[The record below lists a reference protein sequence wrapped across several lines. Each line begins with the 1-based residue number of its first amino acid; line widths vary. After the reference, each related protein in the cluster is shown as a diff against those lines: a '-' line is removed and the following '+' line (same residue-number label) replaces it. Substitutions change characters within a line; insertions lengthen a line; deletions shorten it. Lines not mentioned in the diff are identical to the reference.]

1 MYPRSSRA
9 QARRGPHKLRP
20 AQQYLANRL
29 NAGSRIGLITM
40 QLVSLFPRSRVPRP
54 VVSLVV
60 ALAFV
65 SSIRAADPP
74 PNVILFVP
82 DGLRSAMVS
91 METAP
96 ALASLAR
103 EGVRFT
109 NSHSVY
115 PTLTMPNAA
124 ALATGHYP
132 GDTGVFG
139 NSFLLAFAL
148 SSAGGSRIP
157 QIENDAILGEIGQ
170 EMQGSFVRQPTLL
183 ALARRAGYSTAA
195 IGKLGPT
202 LMQDSSARDGRS
214 TILIDDSTGTPNGV
228 PLAPDV
234 AAAIAAAGLP
244 TATPSRGANGRAG
257 TFDMPGTTTANVTQQ
272 DWVANVATR
281 VLLPLFKSR
290 GRPFVMVY
298 WSRDPDGSQHNTG
311 DSFQKLQ
318 PGISGPT
325 ALAGIRNADD
335 NLRRL
340 REALTTL
347 GLAATTN
354 IIVAADHG
362 FSTVSRESRTSP
374 STRQRY
380 ADVVPGF
387 LPPGFLAIDLADA
400 LKLPL
405 WDPNQK
411 NQRVMPGQ
419 HTIGSGVIGNDASAP
434 DAIVAADGGVA
445 LIYLPGSGARAFA
458 PRVVTA
464 LMAQDYV
471 SGVFVEDG
479 LGSIA
484 GTLPMSAIRLVG
496 AAATPRPSIVVTLRS
511 FTTGCAIETNCGA
524 LVSNAQQQGQGHH
537 GDFGRAET
545 FNFMAAVGP
554 SFKAGFVDTM
564 PVGNVDVHETMAR
577 ILQLRVEPIGR
588 LHGRVLEEALRGG
601 RSARVTVKTL
611 RSKPGAGGVQTVLR
625 YQEVSGVR
633 YFDAAGTPG
642 RTVGLPGGP

>member
-1 MYPRSSRA
+1 MRVVPST
-9 QARRGPHKLRP
+9 PTRP
-20 AQQYLANRL
+20 ARVRRAFL
-29 NAGSRIGLITM
+29 
-40 QLVSLFPRSRVPRP
+40 LVAAALLLVPGT
-54 VVSLVV
+54 
-60 ALAFV
+60 
-65 SSIRAADPP
+65 RAADPR
-74 PNVILFVP
+74 PNIILFVP
-82 DGLRSAMVS
+82 DGLRSGMVS
-91 METAP
+91 MENAP

-103 EGVRFT
+103 EGVTFT

-157 QIENDAILGEIGQ
+157 QIENDAILGEIGAQ
-170 EMQGSFVRQPTLL
+170 MQGSFVRQPTLL

-202 LMQDSSARDGRS
+202 LMQDHSARDGRS
-214 TILIDDSTGTPNGV
+214 TILIDDATGTPNGV
-228 PLAPDV
+228 PLAPDI

-244 TATPSRGANGRAG
+244 TTTPSRGENARAG
-257 TFDMPGTTTANVTQQ
+257 TFETPGTTTANVAQQ
-272 DWVANVATR
+272 DWLASVATR

-290 GRPFVMVY
+290 NKPFVMVY

-311 DSFQKLQ
+311 DSFQKVA
-318 PGISGPT
+318 PGIGGPT

-340 REALTTL
+340 REALDAL

-354 IIVAADHG
+354 IMVAADHG

-374 STRQRY
+374 AATRRY

-400 LKLPL
+400 LQLPL

-411 NQRVMPGQ
+411 NRRVMAGE
-419 HTIGSGVIGNDASAP
+419 HTIGNGFIGTDPSAP
-434 DAIVAADGGVA
+434 DAVVAADGGVA
-445 LIYLPGSGARAFA
+445 LIYLPGAGARALA
-458 PRVVTA
+458 RRVVTA
-464 LMAQDYV
+464 LTAQDYV
-471 SGVFVEDG
+471 SGVFVADN
-479 LGSIA
+479 LGSPA
-484 GTLPMSAIRLVG
+484 GTLPMSAIRFMG

-511 FTTGCAIETNCGA
+511 FSTGCQMETNCGA
-524 LVSNAQQQGQGHH
+524 LISNAQQQGQGHH

-545 FNFMAAVGP
+545 FNFMAAFGP
-554 SFKAGFVDTM
+554 SFKRGFVDTM
-564 PVGNVDVHETMAR
+564 PVGNVDVHPTMAR
-577 ILQLRVEPIGR
+577 ILGLPPVAQGMLK
-588 LHGRVLEEALRGG
+588 GRVLSEALVDG
-601 RSARVTVKTL
+601 RASRVAVKTR
-611 RSKPGAGGVQTVLR
+611 RSKPGSGGVQTVLR
-625 YQEVSGVR
+625 YQEVDGVR

-642 RTVGLPGGP
+642 RTVGLPAASGRP

>member
-1 MYPRSSRA
+1 MRLVPLIPRS
-9 QARRGPHKLRP
+9 PVLR
-20 AQQYLANRL
+20 L
-29 NAGSRIGLITM
+29 LI
-40 QLVSLFPRSRVPRP
+40 P
-54 VVSLVV
+54 LVV
-60 ALAFV
+60 TLALAAG
-65 SSIRAADPP
+65 IRAADPP

-91 METAP
+91 MDTAP
-96 ALASLAR
+96 ALAALAR
-103 EGVRFT
+103 EGVSFT

-148 SSAGGSRIP
+148 GTANGSRIP
-157 QIENDAILGEIGQ
+157 QIENDAILGEIGEQ
-170 EMQGSFVRQPTLL
+170 MQGSFVRQPTLL
-183 ALARRAGYSTAA
+183 TLARRAGYSTAA

-202 LMQDSSARDGRS
+202 LMQDHSARDGRS
-214 TILIDDSTGTPNGV
+214 TILIDDATGTPNGV
-228 PLAPDV
+228 PLAPEV

-244 TATPSRGANGRAG
+244 TSTPPRGENARAG
-257 TFDMPGTTTANVTQQ
+257 TFDTPGTTTANVTQQ
-272 DWVANVATR
+272 NWLADVATR

-290 GRPFVMVY
+290 GKPFVMVY

-325 ALAGIRNADD
+325 AIAGIRNADD

-340 REALTTL
+340 RESLTSL

-362 FSTVSRESRTSP
+362 FSTVSRESSTSP
-374 STRQRY
+374 SARRHY
-380 ADVVPGF
+380 ADVVPGL
-387 LPPGFLAIDLADA
+387 LPPGFLALDLAEA
-400 LKLPL
+400 LKSPL

-411 NQRVMPGQ
+411 NRRVMPGE
-419 HTIGSGVIGNDASAP
+419 HTIGNGVIGNDPSAP

-445 LIYLPGSGARAFA
+445 LIYLPGPGARVFA

-464 LMAQDYV
+464 LMTQDYV
-471 SGVFVEDG
+471 SGVFVDDG
-479 LGSIA
+479 LGSPA
-484 GTLPMSAIRLVG
+484 GTLPMSAIRFMG

-554 SFKAGFVDTM
+554 SFKTGFVDTM

-588 LHGRVLEEALRGG
+588 LHGRVLEEALVNG
-601 RSARVTVKTL
+601 RPSRVTVKTL
-611 RSKPGAGGVQTVLR
+611 RAKPGTGGVQTVLR
-625 YQEVSGVR
+625 YQEVAGVR

-642 RTVGLPGGP
+642 RTVGLPIVKP